1 MRIVRFKTKNI
12 NAQYGWV
19 FQDKVGLIQGD
30 PFGDF
35 RRLEPEFRL
44 ADVELLVPCQ
54 PSKIIAI
61 GKNYPEHAAEM
72 QSEVPQLPVIF
83 LKAPSTLIA
92 TGDPIILPPQSSHVD
107 IEGELAVVI
116 GKQSRWLESTEVK
129 NAIFG
134 YTIANDITAR
144 DLQGTDN
151 QWTRSKSFDTFCPLG
166 PWIETEFETSDAI
179 ITSHINNS
187 LKQMSSTRDMVFDP
201 LQLVL
206 FASTVMTLNPGDLI
220 LTGTPA
226 GVSPI
231 VDGDTVSI
239 HIDGI
244 GSLINPVQAEKR
256 FIKE

>member
-30 PFGDF
+30 PFGDY

-72 QSEVPQLPVIF
+72 KSEVPQLPVIF

-92 TGDPIILPPQSSHVD
+92 SGDPIILPPQSAHVD

>member
-19 FQDKVGLIQGD
+19 FQDKVGQIQGD

-44 ADVELLVPCQ
+44 ADVELLVPCL

-83 LKAPSTLIA
+83 LKAPTTLIPS
-92 TGDPIILPPQSSHVD
+92 GDPIILPPQSAQVD

-116 GKQSRWLESTEVK
+116 GKQSRWLDSGEVK
-129 NAIFG
+129 SAIFG

-144 DLQGTDN
+144 DLQLTDN
-151 QWTRSKSFDTFCPLG
+151 QWARSKSFDSFCPLG
-166 PWIETEFETSDAI
+166 PWIETEFDPSDAI

-201 LQLVL
+201 HQLVL
-206 FASTVMTLNPGDLI
+206 FASTVMTLNPGDII

-231 VDGDTVSI
+231 VDGDTVSV

>member
-1 MRIVRFKTKNI
+1 MRIVRFKTKNDS
-12 NAQYGWV
+12 AQYGWV
-19 FQDKVGLIQGD
+19 FQDKVGQIQGD

-35 RRLEPEFRL
+35 RRLEPEFKL
-44 ADVELLVPCQ
+44 VDVELLVPCL
-54 PSKIIAI
+54 PGKIIGI

-72 QSEVPQLPVIF
+72 NGEVPQVPMIF
-83 LKAPSTLIA
+83 LKAPSSLIPS
-92 TGDPIILPPQSSHVD
+92 GSPIILPPQSAQVE
-107 IEGELAVVI
+107 IEGELAIVI
-116 GKQSRWLESTEVK
+116 GKQSRWLESAEVK
-129 NAIFG
+129 NTVFG
-134 YTIANDITAR
+134 YTIANDVTAR
-144 DLQGTDN
+144 DLQRSDN
-151 QWTRSKSFDTFCPLG
+151 QWARSKSFDTFCPLG
-166 PWIETEFETSDAI
+166 PWIETEFEASDAI

-206 FASTVMTLNPGDLI
+206 YISTVMTLNPGDTI

-226 GVSPI
+226 GVSQI
-231 VDGDTVSI
+231 VDGDTVSV

>member
-1 MRIVRFKTKNI
+1 MRIVRFKTKNESG
-12 NAQYGWV
+12 QYGWV
-19 FQDKVGLIQGD
+19 FQDKVGQIQGD

-35 RRLEPEFRL
+35 RRLEPEFKL
-44 ADVELLVPCQ
+44 VDVELLVPCL

-72 QSEVPQLPVIF
+72 NGEVPQLPMIF
-83 LKAPSTLIA
+83 LKAPSSLIPS
-92 TGDPIILPPQSSHVD
+92 GSPIILPPQSAQVE
-107 IEGELAVVI
+107 IEGELAIVI
-116 GKQSRWLESTEVK
+116 GKQSRWLEAAEVK
-129 NAIFG
+129 NTVFG
-134 YTIANDITAR
+134 YTIANDVTAR
-144 DLQGTDN
+144 DIQRTDN
-151 QWTRSKSFDTFCPLG
+151 QWARSKSFDTFCPLG
-166 PWIETEFETSDAI
+166 PWIETEFEASDAI

-206 FASTVMTLNPGDLI
+206 YISTVMTLNPGDII

-226 GVSPI
+226 GVSQI
-231 VDGDTVSI
+231 VDGDTVSV

-244 GSLINPVQAEKR
+244 GSLINPVQQEKR

>member
-19 FQDKVGLIQGD
+19 FQDKVGQIQGD

-35 RRLEPEFRL
+35 RRLEPEFKL
-44 ADVELLVPCQ
+44 AEVELLVPCQ

-83 LKAPSTLIA
+83 LKAPSTLIPS
-92 TGDPIILPPQSSHVD
+92 GLPIILPPQSAQVE

-116 GKQSRWLESTEVK
+116 GKQSRWLESGEVQD
-129 NAIFG
+129 AIFG

-144 DLQGTDN
+144 DLQRNDS
-151 QWTRSKSFDTFCPLG
+151 QWARSKCFDTFCPLG
-166 PWIETEFETSDAI
+166 PWIETEFDPSDAI

-187 LKQMSSTRDMVFDP
+187 MKQMSSTRDMVFDP

-206 FASTVMTLNPGDLI
+206 YTSTVMTLNPGDII

-244 GSLINPVQAEKR
+244 GSLINPVEAEKR

>member
-1 MRIVRFKTKNI
+1 MRIVRFKTKI
-12 NAQYGWV
+12 EIAQYGWV
-19 FQDKVGLIQGD
+19 YQDKVGQIQGD

-35 RRLEPEFRL
+35 RRLEPEFKL
-44 ADVELLVPCQ
+44 VDVELLVPCL

-72 QSEVPQLPVIF
+72 NGEVPQLPLIF
-83 LKAPSTLIA
+83 LKAPSALIPS
-92 TGDPIILPPQSSHVD
+92 GDPIVLPPQSAQVE
-107 IEGELAVVI
+107 IEGELAIII
-116 GKQSRWLESTEVK
+116 GKQSHWLEPAEVK
-129 NAIFG
+129 SAIFG
-134 YTIANDITAR
+134 YTIANDVTAR
-144 DLQGTDN
+144 DLQRSDN

-166 PWIETEFETSDAI
+166 PWIETEFEPSDAI

-187 LKQMSSTRDMVFDP
+187 LKQMSSTRDMVFEP
-201 LQLVL
+201 FQLVL
-206 FASTVMTLNPGDLI
+206 YISTVMTLNPGDLI

-244 GSLINPVQAEKR
+244 GSLINPVQIEKR
-256 FIKE
+256 FIK